1 VRAILLSIL
10 FLSSGAIHLFADQKQ
25 IDSEHSTLT
34 IHVGK
39 SGLLSAAGHEH
50 TVTAPIAEGIIDIGS
65 TAKVSF
71 RVEAARLM
79 VLPEEHQS
87 EIQHTMQER
96 VLESARFPEIR
107 FVSDK
112 IQSTGDGTWNVSGM
126 LTLHGQTRAVL
137 VHVQSVDDRYVGS
150 ATIRQTDFGIQPVS
164 AGGGTVRV
172 KDELKIDFTIK
183 TNKIPGTAATSA
195 PPGARHS

>member
-1 VRAILLSIL
+1 VKAILLSIL
-10 FLSSGAIHLFADQKQ
+10 FLSFGAIHLFADQKQ
-25 IDSEHSTLT
+25 IDAEHSTLT

-39 SGLLSAAGHEH
+39 SGLLAAAGHEH
-50 TVTAPIAEGIIDIGS
+50 TVTAPIADGTIDNGS
-65 TAKVSF
+65 TANVNF
-71 RVEAARLM
+71 RVEAARLT

-96 VLESARFPEIR
+96 VLETARFPEIR

-112 IQSTGDGTWNVSGM
+112 VQSTGAGRWDVSGM
-126 LTLHGQTRAVL
+126 LTLHGETRAVK
-137 VHVQSVDDRYVGS
+137 VHVQYVDDRYVGS
-150 ATIRQTDFGIQPVS
+150 ATIRQTDFDIQPVS

-183 TNKIPGTAATSA
+183 TK
-195 PPGARHS
+195 